1 MNWDLT
7 YHFKNQEEFEKSL
20 EEVNKLVE
28 QFKEYEGK
36 LSNEEYFVKY
46 FLLTRKFE
54 NDASRVYQYAS
65 LKSDLNKKDV
75 ENAANLNRCRKCRK
89 FE

>member
-20 EEVNKLVE
+20 ESVNQLVE

-46 FLLTRKFE
+46 FLLTRQFE

-65 LKSDLNKKDV
+65 LKI
-75 ENAANLNRCRKCRK
+75 
-89 FE
+89 

>member
-46 FLLTRKFE
+46 FLYIILNHMFFLIFLFAFFLQINTQM
-54 NDASRVYQYAS
+54 SRYH
-65 LKSDLNKKDV
+65 KMR
-75 ENAANLNRCRKCRK
+75 NRI
-89 FE
+89 